1 MRTVHAAIRGY
12 RRRRAWPVWHDAM
25 LRHMPIETLERLEIS
40 DLTGE
45 PKTKSDEEAEAERQ
59 LRILRQWKQ
68 VDRILN

>member
-1 MRTVHAAIRGY
+1 
-12 RRRRAWPVWHDAM
+12 M
-25 LRHMPIETLERLEIS
+25 LRHMPIEMLERLEIS

-45 PKTKSDEEAEAERQ
+45 PKTQSDEEAEAERQ